1 MKALSAALS
10 LGCGFSALAQESA
23 TRDAL
28 LAKSVQQSW
37 TFYGS
42 ILKRVKNHES
52 TAQSP
57 APSNITVK
65 LNLS

>member
-28 LAKSVQQSW
+28 LAKPVQEMFPKLVDIRRDI
-37 TFYGS
+37 TH
-42 ILKRVKNHES
+42 L
-52 TAQSP
+52 
-57 APSNITVK
+57 PSCRKKKYVPPRWWWRG
-65 LNLS
+65 